1 MNERIIE
8 LAEQAGY
15 AVSKLDAQEQ
25 MVMGKLAELI
35 LKECVAV
42 IKQNEGASL
51 SISNFTDEKQQGIQ
65 LGLEFAICDIE
76 EHFGVES

>member
-1 MNERIIE
+1 MNERIKE
-8 LAEQAGY
+8 LESQCWEPRQYGPPWFNY
-15 AVSKLDAQEQ
+15 K
-25 MVMGKLAELI
+25 KFAELI

-51 SISNFTDEKQQGIQ
+51 GISNFTDEKQQGIQ

-76 EHFGVES
+76 EHFGVEE